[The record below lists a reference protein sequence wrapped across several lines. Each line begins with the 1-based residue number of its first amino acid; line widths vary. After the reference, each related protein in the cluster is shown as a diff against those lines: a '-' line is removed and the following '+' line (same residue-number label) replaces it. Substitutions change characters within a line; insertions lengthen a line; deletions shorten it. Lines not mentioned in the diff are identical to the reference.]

1 MSHTNPRARFDYQ
14 SWFDRHVAERTVA
27 ALEARDAAFAAQYA
41 EAPLSELAG
50 YLLRQAQALRHTP
63 APTEIDGG
71 EFIAQRFGSWERA
84 VMAAGLPAPKAMPK
98 LKNTA
103 RYRREKAVQ
112 EPLFYAES
120 EAKKKAKRE
129 RAAQRHA
136 AEQARLKE
144 KKRLEREKKEA
155 RDAIARQREAQRR
168 AEQAAE
174 RETGNGSSPSGGTA
188 GERIVPHEE

>member
-14 SWFDRHVAERTVA
+14 SWFDRHVTERTIA
-27 ALEARDAAFAAQYA
+27 ALEARDAAFAERYA
-41 EAPLSELAG
+41 EASLPELAQ
-50 YLLRQAQALRHTP
+50 YLIQCACSLGHSP
-63 APTEIDGG
+63 SPTEIDGG
-71 EFIAQRFGSWERA
+71 EFIAQRFGSWEKA
-84 VMAAGLPAPKAMPK
+84 VMAAGLPAPKAIPK

-103 RYRREKAVQ
+103 RYRAEKAVQ

-129 RAAQRHA
+129 RAAQRHT

-155 RDAIARQREAQRR
+155 RDTIARQREAQRR
-168 AEQAAE
+168 AEQAIEAE
-174 RETGNGSSPSGGTA
+174 KADSP
-188 GERIVPHEE
+188 EE